1 MTTPKIIIAIV
12 LIFLAII
19 LSLFIYFDKS
29 EFDISYA
36 VEDCEHQSSETFEKC
51 MQYFCSDWKEN
62 TNSFT
67 IFLER
72 SFFSNKGEWNEHCTQ
87 D

>member
-1 MTTPKIIIAIV
+1 MMKLSWIV
-12 LIFLAII
+12 IVSIFLAII
-19 LSLFIYFDKS
+19 LSFFIYFDKS